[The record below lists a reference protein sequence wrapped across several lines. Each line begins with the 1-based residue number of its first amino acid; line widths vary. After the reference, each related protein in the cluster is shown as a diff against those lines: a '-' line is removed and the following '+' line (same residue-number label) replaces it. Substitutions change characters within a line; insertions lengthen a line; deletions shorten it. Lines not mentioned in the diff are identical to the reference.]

1 MLGAG
6 YCPRRARR
14 KPTTGAGRSPR
25 LTTTMP
31 KPKLL
36 LHLCC
41 GPCGTAVI
49 ERLSR
54 DYDVTPFWFNP
65 NIQPEE
71 EYALRLEA
79 ALKLAAELQMAL
91 PKDHT
96 GKEEFT
102 ELARGLENLPEGGER
117 CLRCYELRLRR
128 AMEYARE
135 HGFTHVATT
144 LSISPHKRV
153 EDINAVGLRLAEE
166 FLLTFV
172 TEDFKENGGF
182 ARSVEL
188 SRQYGLYRQKYCGC
202 VYSIRRK
209 A

>member
-1 MLGAG
+1 M
-6 YCPRRARR
+6 
-14 KPTTGAGRSPR
+14 T
-25 LTTTMP
+25 

-65 NIQPEE
+65 NIQPDE

-91 PKDHT
+91 PQDHT
-96 GKEEFT
+96 GKNEFV
-102 ELARGLENLPEGGER
+102 ELARGLEDLPEGGER
-117 CLRCYELRLRR
+117 CLRCFELRLRR

-135 HGFTHVATT
+135 HDFTHVAAT
-144 LSISPHKRV
+144 LSISPHKRA
-153 EDINAVGLRLAEE
+153 EDINAVGERLAKESG
-166 FLLTFV
+166 LVFV
-172 TEDFKENGGF
+172 AEDFKSDGGF
-182 ARSVEL
+182 ARSVVL

-202 VYSIRRK
+202 FYSIRHK